1 MNIVPSFFEPMYV
14 AKALHK
20 YYELGAIMFNKMTQH
35 VE

>member
-1 MNIVPSFFEPMYV
+1 MNIVPSFFEPIYV

-20 YYELGAIMFNKMTQH
+20 YELGAVMFNKMTQH